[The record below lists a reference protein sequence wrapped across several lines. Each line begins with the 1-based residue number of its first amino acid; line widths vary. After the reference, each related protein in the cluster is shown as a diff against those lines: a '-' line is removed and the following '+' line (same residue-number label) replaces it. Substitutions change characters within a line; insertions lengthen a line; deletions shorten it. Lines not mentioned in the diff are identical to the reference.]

1 MNIDRNLIQPAE
13 IPLIGFG
20 GKKVEALGKISLPVS
35 FGDTSNP
42 RTEHITFDV
51 VEMNYP
57 YLAIFGRGLI
67 NKFEAVVHQL
77 YLCMKMPASRGII
90 TLRGNQQ
97 LARDIERGVA
107 PGQRNV
113 HALQAEKS
121 RVNEQT
127 NKEKITFEKGCEVK
141 RIPLDKHLPD
151 KFVTISATLSTEE
164 EKSCLTS

>member
-35 FGDTSNP
+35 FGDTANP

-90 TLRGNQQ
+90 TVRGNQQ
-97 LARDIERGVA
+97 LTRDIERGVA
-107 PGQRNV
+107 QGKEMYMPSKLKRPQSP
-113 HALQAEKS
+113 KS
-121 RVNEQT
+121 
-127 NKEKITFEKGCEVK
+127 
-141 RIPLDKHLPD
+141 
-151 KFVTISATLSTEE
+151 
-164 EKSCLTS
+164 LTKKK